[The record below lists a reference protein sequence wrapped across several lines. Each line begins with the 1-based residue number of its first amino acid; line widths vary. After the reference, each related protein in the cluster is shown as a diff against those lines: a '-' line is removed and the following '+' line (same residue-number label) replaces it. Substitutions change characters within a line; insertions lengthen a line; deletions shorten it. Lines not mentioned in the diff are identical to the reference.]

1 LEATRERP
9 TIELKE
15 FADRL
20 QTTLDKLNAR
30 MADLAKTRVIT
41 LRQGI
46 VEVDT
51 SQRMRL
57 AERLIHEGRDPQKVS
72 RFLRWQEFE
81 EFGEQTLR
89 QNGFRTVKHV
99 VFKGRAGKREIDLL
113 AWNDTL
119 LLAIDCKHWVRGI
132 SPSQARN
139 VAQAQIERAEA
150 LAKRFDL
157 LNKFGVSRA
166 ESRYIVPVLLCLGI
180 PRQRIVDGVPVV
192 GVSELISFLYGIS
205 PIDETLRRIPI
216 KLRSA
221 QLLLL

>member
-1 LEATRERP
+1 LEATRERRI
-9 TIELKE
+9 IELEE
-15 FADRL
+15 FADRF
-20 QTTLDKLNAR
+20 QMTLDKLSAR
-30 MADLAKTRVIT
+30 MEELAETKIIT
-41 LRQGI
+41 LGQGI
-46 VEVDT
+46 VEVDA

-89 QNGFRTVKHV
+89 QNGFRTVKHI
-99 VFKGRAGKREIDLL
+99 VFKGRGGRREIDLL

-119 LLAIDCKHWVRGI
+119 LLAIDCKHWIRGI

-157 LNKFGVSRA
+157 LNKFGVSRV
-166 ESRYIVPVLLCLGI
+166 ESRYIVPVLLCLGS